1 MTKSN
6 ENREFSNSFCP
17 SVRPGC
23 SLAPSPSNVV
33 EGALELTENPII
45 DKETLPTTS
54 VASFHV
60 LKQATDLVPYLKN
73 KIMNYTSQNVM
84 S

>member
-1 MTKSN
+1 M
-6 ENREFSNSFCP
+6 
-17 SVRPGC
+17 
-23 SLAPSPSNVV
+23 V